1 MKTKVNAK
9 TEKED
14 WMQKKWRPMMAIL
27 YMSVC
32 SFDFI
37 IAPVLWSVIQAIG
50 NGGHIASQWQP
61 LTLQGAGLLHL
72 SFGAILGVAA
82 YGRTQEKLAGTAS
95 NTETAYQPPATFNA
109 PAPTSFPQPSPVPT
123 PTPTPSFSPAQ
134 SFSPAPAA
142 TFVSKQ
148 GKPGPIIEEPEL

>member
-1 MKTKVNAK
+1 MNQTKKVD
-9 TEKED
+9 KED
-14 WMQKKWRPMMAIL
+14 WMQKKWRPMMAVL
-27 YMSVC
+27 YMAVC
-32 SFDFI
+32 AFDFM
-37 IAPVLWSVIQAIG
+37 IAPVLWSIIQALG

-95 NTETAYQPPATFNA
+95 NVGTTYQT
-109 PAPTSFPQPSPVPT
+109 PTVVNPTTVSTNNFTQPT
-123 PTPTPSFSPAQ
+123 PVQSFSPAQ
-134 SFSPAPAA
+134 GFSPVQPA
-142 TFVSKQ
+142 TFTSKQ